1 MAPAPYIMYGKW
13 ALEVLDHEVP
23 KIGESIKQLIKNW
36 KFGPMKLK
44 KIGQSINL
52 LFILLALFQLIGIFL
67 VWQGYTPLSELDRN
81 SG

>member
-1 MAPAPYIMYGKW
+1 MALAPYIMYGKW

-23 KIGESIKQLIKNW
+23 
-36 KFGPMKLK
+36 

-67 VWQGYTPLSELDRN
+67 VWQGFTTHFLNWTDLSIWYIWV
-81 SG
+81 

>member
-23 KIGESIKQLIKNW
+23 KIGESINQLIKNW

-44 KIGQSINL
+44 NWSIYKAAFHPSCTFSVNWYI
-52 LFILLALFQLIGIFL
+52 FGLARLQPTF
-67 VWQGYTPLSELDRN
+67 
-81 SG
+81 